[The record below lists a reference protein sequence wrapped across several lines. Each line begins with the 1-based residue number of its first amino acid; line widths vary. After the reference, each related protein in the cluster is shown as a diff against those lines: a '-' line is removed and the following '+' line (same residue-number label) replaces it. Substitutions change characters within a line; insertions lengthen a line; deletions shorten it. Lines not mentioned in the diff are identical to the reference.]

1 MVRRRGTMRS
11 SSLDLRRSLRQTQ
24 QYHHL
29 GDARH
34 HHSHEHH
41 HHSHEAP
48 HRHLTSCEVVAAVGC
63 GPRHQ
68 RRKFQLAGTH
78 NEEAQ
83 SWTTQQFRNWLRT
96 DASQKANGEE
106 LMMPSVP
113 SPISARLSS
122 PLIGSAFSCTPLKIR
137 ACKRRTCQ
145 GQRCRQATLAGSA
158 ALGRKNG
165 KQLQL
170 WKPQRLWPQLQWPP
184 LLNSRQFR
192 QPKLGRK
199 PEKKQSGHP
208 SQHGMA
214 ANRRWQ
220 VIKARV
226 QERLQQLAPRKRMRS
241 TADHL

>member
-1 MVRRRGTMRS
+1 MG
-11 SSLDLRRSLRQTQ
+11 
-24 QYHHL
+24 
-29 GDARH
+29 
-34 HHSHEHH
+34 
-41 HHSHEAP
+41 
-48 HRHLTSCEVVAAVGC
+48 SC
-63 GPRHQ
+63 
-68 RRKFQLAGTH
+68 KFQLAGAH

-96 DASQKANGEE
+96 DAGQKANGQE

-113 SPISARLSS
+113 RRLHRSGSVTRLSS
-122 PLIGSAFSCTPLKIR
+122 PHLLIGSAFSCTPLKIR

-158 ALGRKNG
+158 ALGRKKG

-199 PEKKQSGHP
+199 REKKQSGHP
-208 SQHGMA
+208 SQYGMA
-214 ANRRWQ
+214 VNRRWQ
-220 VIKARV
+220 VIKNRV
-226 QERLQQLAPRKRMRS
+226 QERLQQLAPTKRMRS
-241 TADHL
+241 NADHL